1 MRNGEGRALNG
12 ENQIKLPAPD
22 FNQKVKVSWP
32 AGVVEKYNDL
42 VVGACENDCSV
53 YSTCG
58 LFPSATIKIKLGL
71 ALTILSSFQV
81 DTLLRLIISATALN
95 KTALWSLAVKTV
107 LLNHGLSS
115 PGIRTHHVRLIC
127 SIQEMYYVKYANF
140 EWGIQIRI
148 RTFSLS

>member
-1 MRNGEGRALNG
+1 MFIVFFQHRFSIDYRILQHSKKTGFVDGFSKFNYMADRILVCSKAQEPLFFYNVMRNGEGRALDG

-58 LFPSATIKIKLGL
+58 LFPTATIKIKLGL

-95 KTALWSLAVKTV
+95 KTAL
-107 LLNHGLSS
+107 
-115 PGIRTHHVRLIC
+115 
-127 SIQEMYYVKYANF
+127 
-140 EWGIQIRI
+140 
-148 RTFSLS
+148 